1 MTRVLMF
8 FSGLLICYFVY
19 GFYISQINVNVIP
32 LRLKKDNSM
41 EFFDY
46 RGVINVHSEL
56 SLGSSSY
63 SKIISSARAA
73 GLDFIF
79 FTDLNLFD
87 IPYNEEGYHGN
98 TLVFSAG
105 KYSYLD
111 SRLIYYS
118 NKGETLGQTL
128 GDSQVRLSDFLS
140 QKRIF
145 NRDEFIVLAH
155 PYKLDFTWS
164 GDIPIGLDGVE
175 LINLKSLSYRAWES
189 SKLSVIWS
197 LFTYPFN
204 PKLSLI
210 RLFQEPTE
218 EIGLFDEVSLRQ
230 SLNMFAG
237 AEASARAIPIANYL
251 LKFPSYQKSFEIF
264 SNHVL
269 LKSELTG
276 LVGSDKQKI
285 FQAIKNGN
293 FYLAF
298 DFLGETKGFQAFV
311 QDNNKTHLM
320 GSSIRFNK
328 NLILR
333 AEVPAEPSDFYEIV
347 VYRNGVRYA
356 TGNSSNINL
365 QIIEPGVYRIQVRVS
380 PFLPLPDA
388 KKWFT
393 WIYTNP
399 FYIN

>member
-276 LVGSDKQKI
+276 QVGSDKQKI

>member
-1 MTRVLMF
+1 MF

-32 LRLKKDNSM
+32 LHLKKDNSM

-46 RGVINVHSEL
+46 KGVINVHSEL

-63 SKIISSARAA
+63 SQIISSARSA

-87 IPYNEEGYHGN
+87 IPYAEEGYHGN
-98 TLVFSAG
+98 TLVFAGG

-111 SRLIYYS
+111 SRLIFYS
-118 NKGETLGQTL
+118 NKAEDLGQAL
-128 GDSQVRLSDFLS
+128 GDSQVKLSDFLS
-140 QKRIF
+140 QKRF
-145 NRDEFIVLAH
+145 LNKDTLMVLAH
-155 PYKLDFTWS
+155 PYKLGFTWS
-164 GDIPIGLDGVE
+164 GDIPTGLDGLE
-175 LINLKSLSYRAWES
+175 LINLKGLSARAWES
-189 SKLSVIWS
+189 SKLSVLWS
-197 LFTYPFN
+197 FITYPFN
-204 PKLSLI
+204 SKLSLI
-210 RLFQEPTE
+210 RLFQEPSE
-218 EIGLFDEVSLRQ
+218 EISLFDQVSLKQ
-230 SLNMFAG
+230 SLNLFAG

-251 LKFPSYQKSFEIF
+251 IKFPSYQKSFEIF

-276 LVGSDKQKI
+276 QVASDKQKI
-285 FQAIKNGN
+285 FQALKSGS

-298 DFLGETKGFQAFV
+298 DLLGETKGFQAMV
-311 QDNNKTHLM
+311 QDKNKIYSM
-320 GSSIRFNK
+320 GSTIKFNK

-347 VYRNGVRYA
+347 VYRNGLRYA

-365 QIIEPGVYRIQVRVS
+365 QITEPGVYRIQVRVS

-399 FYIN
+399 FYIQ

>member
-63 SKIISSARAA
+63 AQIISSARAA

-145 NRDEFIVLAH
+145 NKDEFIVLAH
-155 PYKLDFTWS
+155 PYKLDYTWA
-164 GDIPIGLDGVE
+164 GDIPIGLDGIE
-175 LINLKSLSYRAWES
+175 LINLKSLSYRAWEA
-189 SKLSVIWS
+189 SKLSVLWS

-218 EIGLFDEVSLRQ
+218 EIGLFDEVSIRQ
-230 SLNMFAG
+230 NLNMFAG

-251 LKFPSYQKSFEIF
+251 IKFPSYQKSFEIF

-276 LVGSDKQKI
+276 QVGSDKQKI

-365 QIIEPGVYRIQVRVS
+365 QITEPGVYRIQVRVS